1 MSATATSI
9 TTASTVS
16 PRVPKID
23 FSPVN
28 PNNIGTLRK
37 LNQVLF
43 PIKYSEKF
51 YTDVLLPQHE
61 DYCLLVYYNDIPVG
75 TICCR
80 IEKEP
85 SSSELGRLYIMTMGV
100 LAPYR
105 SRKVGSKALQRV
117 IDAAVAHN
125 KTITNTPPKDA
136 PPHKKKL
143 DYFYMHVQ
151 TSNDEARR
159 FYERH
164 GFSEVGRVDGYYK
177 KLEPHDAW
185 ILEKKVT
192 AESGSSDSKA
202 T

>member
-1 MSATATSI
+1 MSAT
-9 TTASTVS
+9 TTNASVVK
-16 PRVPKID
+16 PRPPKID
-23 FSPVN
+23 FSSVN

-51 YTDVLLPQHE
+51 YKDVLLPEHE

-80 IEKEP
+80 IEADPKAP
-85 SSSELGRLYIMTMGV
+85 GLSRLYIMTMGV

-105 SRKVGSKALQRV
+105 SRKVGSKALQHV
-117 IDAAVAHN
+117 VDAAVKHN
-125 KTITNTPPKDA
+125 KTINSTPPKDA
-136 PPHKKKL
+136 PPFKRTL

-151 TSNDEARR
+151 TSNVEARR
-159 FYERH
+159 FYESN
-164 GFSEVGRVDGYYK
+164 GFSEVGVVEGYYK

-185 ILEKKVT
+185 VLEKKVM
-192 AESGSSDSKA
+192 A
-202 T
+202 TEGVDASAVSTT